1 MKEWIH
7 PAIKPVVYIYIS
19 SSAVMEWGI
28 FSFHTMGLLECFQ
41 DPHLSAITV
50 FTHAQMNRLNLENK
64 PEFDLNR
71 LNTAR

>member
-1 MKEWIH
+1 
-7 PAIKPVVYIYIS
+7 
-19 SSAVMEWGI
+19 MEWGI

-71 LNTAR
+71 LNTARWY